1 MVKEMMRMLLVF
13 DRPSVTW
20 RTFFFPFELGAAN
33 LTVYPRAEMPKAS
46 KHIKM
51 RGETVGTANHG
62 G

>member
-1 MVKEMMRMLLVF
+1 MLMVF

-51 RGETVGTANHG
+51 RGETAGTANHG